1 MPIRAVLFDHDGT
14 LVDSYAGI
22 ACCMQLTCQDLDKP
36 PMSDNE
42 VLASIGPTLENRFT
56 ELWGEK
62 VSEEACRIYRTH
74 YESHFLTGT
83 ELISGVL
90 ETLEAVEKRG
100 LAIACVTNKS
110 RNYCLRQLEH
120 FGLLSKMQVVY
131 ANQQGIPPKPDPAMV
146 FAALDHLDIPPEE
159 AVLVGDT
166 PIDIA
171 AAKAAGVGAW
181 AVRSRYTPKEDLEK
195 SGPDRIFNALPEILE
210 NL

>member
-22 ACCMQLTCQDLDKP
+22 ARCMQLTCRDLEKP
-36 PMSDNE
+36 EMSNAE
-42 VLASIGPTLENRFT
+42 ILASIGPTLENRFA

-62 VSEEACRIYRTH
+62 VAEEACRIYRAH

-83 ELISGVL
+83 ELISGVA

-146 FAALDHLDIPPEE
+146 FAALGDLDIPPEE

-166 PIDIA
+166 PIDVA
-171 AAKAAGVGAW
+171 TAKAAGVGAW
-181 AVRSRYTPKEDLEK
+181 AVRSRYTPEAALEK